1 MKKYLMLG
9 LSVLAFVSCNKD
21 NFSSNDGLP
30 AGYTDA
36 KAVETEYQSN
46 FVKTFGA
53 PSADQT
59 WGFGSPAGTAN
70 AMRRSMTSP
79 EVLGISAPYDAT
91 WVANYLTT
99 AKEPNSNNVTDN
111 FDNGSWERTGEDNKI
126 DWNDPAQVEM
136 RNHFWNNLSWPYTE
150 ADLQWINANC
160 PTWIRWKADENYV
173 TNFKITGTWDGA
185 ISVAGSEGSSYPGSE
200 RTIVVTGTWNI
211 TADQRIGSLGKII
224 IADGGTVNVASGKK
238 LEMPNQSRLVVLR
251 GGKLTGNGTVIVN
264 NGNGSG
270 FENYNAGTI
279 DVAVFN
285 NNFGKFYNYGK
296 FLVNEY
302 QGGAKESN
310 FYNHAL
316 VAVDHFGG
324 STANARIFNN
334 CQYYVKHDARIR
346 NYEGVMGSALI
357 VGGQLM
363 FSSSEDGTSTP
374 TYVGLAA
381 GALVK
386 CGTLYNNGTSW
397 EGPTSNGYAVLS
409 TGSITFLNWEQDHPE
424 QGGYFANNIYV
435 QSDTWTNVPGGNGM
449 GGENAAAKFA
459 KVQNKSG
466 NGNVTVVEKGT
477 YEVIPADN
485 DFELGVKGCT
495 PGFNIK
501 NGDEPAGL
509 PSLHVMAEDLSA
521 TEASDFDFNDVV
533 IDVFYVDANT
543 VTIKLLAAGGTLPL
557 RIAQNDAWE
566 VHKLFNV
573 DEKCMVNT
581 GTKYHTPQAPYSQVD
596 GKAAVELTLKGYTWS
611 ADQNEFAAQVRD
623 QVKLE
628 VKKDGIWHEIRAD
641 QGQPAAKIATPVNIF
656 MKDAG
661 WYPEEYRWTW
671 EKQGINNLFN
681 QYVSNPSVKWYT
693 TK

>member
-21 NFSSNDGLP
+21 NFSSNDGIP
-30 AGYTDA
+30 AGYKGA
-36 KAVETEYQSN
+36 GAVETEYQSN

-59 WGFGSPAGTAN
+59 WGFGSPTGTAN

-79 EVLGISAPYDAT
+79 AVLGISAPFTAET
-91 WVANYLTT
+91 LAAAMAN
-99 AKEPNSNNVTDN
+99 AKEVNAANAKENWS
-111 FDNGSWERTGEDNKI
+111 GSPDF
-126 DWNDPAQVEM
+126 AVEM
-136 RNHFWNNLSWPYTE
+136 
-150 ADLQWINANC
+150 
-160 PTWIRWKADENYV
+160 
-173 TNFKITGTWDGA
+173 KITGTWNGG
-185 ISVAGSEGSSYPGSE
+185 ISVAASEDWGSGDTPETGRSHRNIY
-200 RTIVVTGTWNI
+200 VTGTWNI
-211 TADQRIGSLGKII
+211 PSGQKIGGKGLIVI
-224 IADGGTVNVASGKK
+224 GNGGTVNVQSGT
-238 LEMPNQSRLVVLR
+238 LEMVNTARLVVLR

-302 QGGAKESN
+302 QGGAQESN

-324 STANARIFNN
+324 STANARIFNS

-397 EGPTSNGYAVLS
+397 EGPTSNGYAALS
-409 TGSITFLNWEQDHPE
+409 TGSITFLNWQQDHPE

-435 QSDTWTNVPGGNGM
+435 QADTWTNVPGGNGM

-501 NGDEPAGL
+501 KDDEPAGL

-596 GKAAVELTLKGYTWS
+596 GKAAVELTLTGYTWS
-611 ADQNEFAAQVRD
+611 DDQDEFAAQVRD

-641 QGQPAAKIATPVNIF
+641 QGQPAAKIATPVNIY

-671 EKQGINNLFN
+671 EKQGISNLFN

>member
-1 MKKYLMLG
+1 MAALAMG
-9 LSVLAFVSCNKD
+9 LTFTSCSHD
-21 NFSSNDGLP
+21 FDE
-30 AGYTDA
+30 YTPTDE
-36 KAVETEYQSN
+36 VNNTYNRIFIE
-46 FVKTFGA
+46 TFGQPA
-53 PSADQT
+53 ANHN
-59 WGFGSPAGTAN
+59 WGFDATVSTAR
-70 AMRRSMTSP
+70 AITRSFSNPTVPTMN
-79 EVLGISAPYDAT
+79 APYDGT
-91 WVANYLTT
+91 WVTNYLAT
-99 AKEPNSNNVTDN
+99 AKEPNSTNIADN
-111 FDNGSWERTGEDNKI
+111 YDNSSYARKEGTY
-126 DWNDPAQVEM
+126 VE
-136 RNHFWNNLSWPYTE
+136 PYTTWYAEFQTLYPE
-150 ADLQWINANC
+150 ANYGWNWNQAVAAAKAAGWEHFDDLFVYN
-160 PTWIRWKADENYV
+160 PDTNYV
-173 TNFKITGTWDGA
+173 LNFKITGTWDGG
-185 ISVAGSEGSSYPGSE
+185 IGVAGSEGLYTDGTQSGAE

-211 TADQRIGSLGKII
+211 TEDQRIGSLGRII
-224 IADGGTVNVASGKK
+224 IADGGTVNVASGKM
-238 LEMPNQSRLVVLR
+238 LNMVNQAQLVILR
-251 GGKLTGNGTVIVN
+251 GGKLTGEGTVEVN
-264 NGNGSG
+264 NGNAAGR
-270 FENYNAGTI
+270 ENYNGGTV

-285 NNFGKFYNYGK
+285 NNFGKFFNYGK
-296 FLVNEY
+296 FLVTEY

-310 FYNHAL
+310 FYNHHLANI
-316 VAVDHFGG
+316 DHFGIYDS
-324 STANARIFNN
+324 STANARIFNA
-334 CQYYVKHDARIR
+334 CQFYVQHDARIR
-346 NYEGVMGSALI
+346 NYEGIMGSALI

-397 EGPTSNGYAVLS
+397 EGPTSNGYAALS
-409 TGSITFLNWEQDHPE
+409 TGSITFLNWQQDHPE
-424 QGGYFANNIYV
+424 QGGSFANNIYV
-435 QSDTWTNVPGGNGM
+435 QADTWTNVPGGNGN

-641 QGQPAAKIATPVNIF
+641 QGQPAAKIATPVNIY

-671 EKQGINNLFN
+671 EKQGISNLFN